1 MVNQK
6 NVPCIVGSTGLV
18 GSHLLKN
25 LSNLYP
31 KVITLTRKKV
41 NYSKTNIKNIV
52 VDFDNLNIESDL
64 NDVDHLYIALG
75 TTRKKAGSADNF
87 IKVDYHYCI
96 NLARVANNCGIKSI
110 SIISSVGADPNSKFL
125 YP

>member
-75 TTRKKAGSADNF
+75 TTRKKGW
-87 IKVDYHYCI
+87 KC
-96 NLARVANNCGIKSI
+96 
-110 SIISSVGADPNSKFL
+110 
-125 YP
+125 